1 MTTKVV
7 KGSLWTL
14 AGQVAPLAVSL
25 FATPFVIRMLGTDG
39 YGVLILV
46 ALIPTYLG
54 FADFGMAMASTKF
67 GSQVYGQ
74 GLSPEKEGAVIRT
87 AAFIAFLT
95 SVPFGFAIFIVSD
108 WIVGIFNVPD
118 HLHAEAGLALKIA
131 AVTFIV
137 NFLNNIF
144 NAPQLARLRMD
155 LNTLVTSGFR
165 ILGII
170 ATPIVLYLDG
180 GIFGAVLVLMIA
192 SLLTLAG
199 HIFISG
205 KLLPSMFGVTIDM
218 QSVRPMLKFG
228 GAFAMSGIAA
238 ALFVNAEK
246 LILTRVTSVETLAYY
261 SVAFTFANMAT
272 MFSLAMGQSLLP
284 AFSQLFLPEKKE
296 QLNGL
301 FSRAMRINIF
311 ALLPVLAVLCVIGRP
326 FFTIWAGEDFGRE
339 STWPFYV
346 LVIGLF
352 FNLSA
357 YVPTAL
363 MYAAGRTELIAK
375 MYWIQLLPYLGVTT
389 LLTIQLGAVGAAIA
403 WSLRV
408 IIDVFIYIHL
418 VRSIVGVRFAVV
430 KQLPN
435 LLVGLLIL
443 SPAIGFA
450 VFRNECLIWHA
461 VVMVFCL
468 ALYGLTLW
476 KTLIDADEKIWI
488 STRLNNFWRLH
499 YPNRFQ

>member
-25 FATPFVIRMLGTDG
+25 FATPFIIRMLGAEG

-54 FADFGMAMASTKF
+54 FVDFGMAMASTKF

-74 GLSPEKEGAVIRT
+74 GLREKEGAVVRT
-87 AAFIAFLT
+87 AALIAFLT
-95 SVPFGFAIFIVSD
+95 SLPFGFAIFIFSD
-108 WIVGIFNVPD
+108 WIVGIFNVPN
-118 HLHAEAGLALKIA
+118 HLHAEAGLALKLA

-144 NAPQLARLRMD
+144 NTPQLARLRMD

-170 ATPIVLYLDG
+170 ATPIVLYLGG
-180 GIFGAVLVLMIA
+180 GISGAVLVLMIA
-192 SLLTLAG
+192 SLSTLAG

-205 KLLPSMFGVTIDM
+205 KLLPSLFGTTIDR
-218 QSVRPMLKFG
+218 QSIRPMLKFG

-238 ALFVNAEK
+238 VLLVNAEK
-246 LILTRVTSVETLAYY
+246 LILTRVTSVETLAFY
-261 SVAFTFANMAT
+261 SVAFMFANMAT

-284 AFSQLFLPEKKE
+284 AFSQLLSPEKKE
-296 QLNGL
+296 HMNNL

-311 ALLPVLAVLCVIGRP
+311 GLLPILAVLCVVARP

-346 LVIGLF
+346 LLIGLF
-352 FNLSA
+352 FNLNA
-357 YVPTAL
+357 YIPAGL
-363 MYAAGRTELIAK
+363 LFAAGRTDIVAK
-375 MYWIQLLPYLGVTT
+375 MYWIELLPYLALTT
-389 LLTIQLGAVGAAIA
+389 LLTIRFGAIGAAIA

-408 IIDVFIYIHL
+408 IIEVFVYIGL
-418 VRSIVGVRFAVV
+418 AKSVGGIRFSLK
-430 KQLPN
+430 KQLSG
-435 LLVGLLIL
+435 LLIGLLIL
-443 SPAIGFA
+443 SPAIILA
-450 VFRNECLIWHA
+450 VFYSEFAIWLA
-461 VVMVFCL
+461 VALAVCL
-468 ALYGLTLW
+468 ALYALMLW
-476 KTLIDADEKIWI
+476 KTLIDAEEKVWI
-488 STRLNNFWRLH
+488 NNKVEYFLRV
-499 YPNRFQ
+499 FGIS